1 MSLMPG
7 AVRSWRPETR
17 PRRAPGP
24 GTACAALLL
33 LAALALLATPAW
45 AQNASMTLY
54 VFKKGLPQQDIEVLL
69 DEQLVGVTSGDG
81 VIRFEIPP
89 GIRFLEIRDQ
99 DLVVLSQ
106 QLLVNQDEISQWI
119 VNITDGLGALVDSES
134 SAGGAAIA
142 AESDR
147 PQATGG
153 PGTLSGVLISAD
165 DGRPVEGARVFISG
179 QSSDLRTGS
188 DGAFTVEVPAGAYS
202 VSVLHAAHNTLT
214 EDGIEIVEGE
224 ETRLELEL
232 TPSGSELP
240 EFVVIEPYIE
250 GSLASVLEERRTEL
264 AVANILG
271 AEQISKAGDS
281 TAAGALRRVTG
292 LTLVDGQFIYVR
304 GLGERYSSTL
314 LNGANIPSPD
324 PTRRVV
330 PLDLFP
336 TNIVKSIA
344 VKKGYT
350 GDLPGEFGGGT
361 VELRTKNVPESP
373 FLSFE
378 FGVNYRDG
386 TSLEDGLRYDGGSND
401 WTGRDDGTRAQPDAL
416 VRATRDGTILRPFN
430 RFTGVGFRP
439 EELERIGESLP
450 VNYDVYEESLP
461 MNVDAGIAGGYV
473 WDFENGQR
481 FGLLAASE
489 WKDEW
494 LNVEEQRTDFR
505 NSNAGLVSEND
516 FRFLQTFRNI
526 RYSFFI
532 TSGYEFSENHNINY
546 NWMIL
551 RNTSDR
557 VQVEQGFNIDA
568 EGGDVLFR
576 EMEWAERELK
586 ANQFFGEH
594 IFPSVGGLKFNWQ
607 YTDANAGSDEPDTRR
622 YRYDPDRRTPEED
635 DFIFSLRND
644 SNQRRWSELEDSSV
658 SWNADFALPLD
669 LNSDTLDFTVRTG
682 LNGVDKARDA
692 SIRRFTFF
700 SRGRIGSDLDTLR
713 EPSLEDI
720 IFADTIDPDGWQL
733 EEVTNSTDRYTG
745 IQKVDAW
752 HLGLD
757 LAIGEAWQFSAG
769 FRDEQSFLETTTSN
783 IFDPEGEPIFTRQST
798 DDFFPYATGTWVF
811 GDHQVR
817 AGYAETIN
825 RPDFKELSP
834 SQYRDPL
841 LDRFV
846 QGNPNLVPAFITH
859 YDIRWDYY
867 FNPGEFISFG
877 LFLKE
882 FDQPIEQVILASAG
896 ARLTTFDNA
905 ETAENYG
912 FEFEFYKTF
921 DFLDDWWEWGEIWG
935 NFYVNTNYAWI
946 ESEIT
951 LPEDSGIQTN
961 ASRPLQGQSPYVWNF
976 QLGYDDA
983 DREINAA
990 LLFNVFGERI
1000 VEVGVAGAPDIY
1012 EQPRPSLDFVYAQTF
1027 GNWRFKGSLKNILD
1041 PERELT
1047 QGEAVTRLT
1056 RPIGWELGL
1065 GVEYTF
1071 R

>member
-1 MSLMPG
+1 MSLIVN
-7 AVRSWRPETR
+7 ARQSWRV
-17 PRRAPGP
+17 AL
-24 GTACAALLL
+24 ALCLLL
-33 LAALALLATPAW
+33 LAGSAW
-45 AQNASMTLY
+45 AQDANMTLY
-54 VFKKGLPQQDIEVLL
+54 VFKKGLPQPNIEILL
-69 DEQLVGVTSGDG
+69 DEQLVGVTDENG
-81 VIRFEIPP
+81 VIRFDMNP
-89 GIRFLEIRDQ
+89 GIRYLEIRDQ
-99 DLVVLSQ
+99 DLTVLAQ

-119 VNITDGLGALVDSES
+119 VNLTEGLGALVDRES
-134 SAGGAAIA
+134 SAGGVAGAGVAAA
-142 AESDR
+142 AT
-147 PQATGG
+147 QATGG
-153 PGTLSGVLISAD
+153 PGTLSGLLISAD
-165 DGRPVEGARVFISG
+165 DGKPLEGARVFISG
-179 QSSDLRTGS
+179 QPSDIRTGP
-188 DGAFTVEVPAGAYS
+188 DGTFEIEVPSGEYS
-202 VSVLHAAHNTLT
+202 LSILHATHNTLT
-214 EDGIEIVEGE
+214 QDGIEVVEGE
-224 ETRLELEL
+224 ETPLEFRL
-232 TPSGSELP
+232 TPAGSELP

-250 GSLASVLEERRTEL
+250 GSLASVLEERRSEL

-350 GDLPGEFGGGT
+350 GDLPGEFGGGA

-373 FLSFE
+373 FLTFE
-378 FGVNYRDG
+378 VSLGYRDG
-386 TSLEDGLRYDGGSND
+386 TSFEDGLRYDGGGRD
-401 WTGRDDGTRAQPDAL
+401 WTGRDDGTRAQSPELQDAIG
-416 VRATRDGTILRPFN
+416 DGSILRPFN
-430 RFTGVGFRP
+430 RFTGVGFQP
-439 EELERIGESLP
+439 EELEVIGESLP

-461 MNVDAGIAGGYV
+461 LNFDAGIAGGYV
-473 WDFENGQR
+473 WEFDGGQR
-481 FGLLAASE
+481 FGLLAATE
-489 WKDEW
+489 YKDDW

-505 NSNAGLVSEND
+505 NSDAGLISEND
-516 FRFLQTFRNI
+516 FTFLQTFRRI
-526 RYSFFI
+526 SYSFFV
-532 TSGYEFSENHNINY
+532 TSGFEFNENHNINY

-551 RNTSDR
+551 RNTTDR
-557 VQVEQGFNIDA
+557 AQVEQGFNVDA

-576 EMEWAERELK
+576 EMEWVERELK

-594 IFPSVGGLKFNWQ
+594 ILPSIGGLKFNWQ

-644 SNQRRWSELEDSSV
+644 SNQRRWSELQDESV
-658 SWNADFALPLD
+658 SWNMDFALPLD
-669 LNSDTLDFTVRTG
+669 FDTEAVDFTVRTG
-682 LNGVDKARDA
+682 LSGWDKDRDS

-713 EPSLEDI
+713 LPSLEDI
-720 IFADTIDPDGWQL
+720 IFDETIDPDGWQL
-733 EEVTNSTDRYTG
+733 EEVTNSTDAYTG
-745 IQKVDAW
+745 SQKVDAW
-752 HLGLD
+752 HVGLD
-757 LAIGEAWQFSAG
+757 LALAESWQFSAG
-769 FRDEQSFLETTTSN
+769 FRDEQSFLQTTTSN
-783 IFDPEGEPIFTRQST
+783 IFDPDGEPILTTQST
-798 DDFFPYATGTWVF
+798 DDIFPYGTMTWIA

-877 LFLKE
+877 VFLKE

-905 ETAENYG
+905 ETAENFG

-921 DFLDDWWEWGEIWG
+921 DFVDDWWEWGEIWG
-935 NFYVNTNYAWI
+935 NFYLNTNYAWI

-951 LPEDSGIQTN
+951 LPEGTGIQTN
-961 ASRPLQGQSPYVWNF
+961 ANRPLQGQSPYVWNF
-976 QLGYDDA
+976 QIGYDDPE
-983 DREINAA
+983 RKINAA
-990 LLFNVFGERI
+990 LLYNVFGERI

-1012 EQPRPSLDFVYAQTF
+1012 EQPRPSLDFVYAQNF
-1027 GNWRFKGSLKNILD
+1027 GPWRFKGSLKNILN

-1056 RPIGWELGL
+1056 QPVGWELSL
-1065 GVEYTF
+1065 GVQYTF
-1071 R
+1071 Q